1 MPTASVNELTIEYE
15 TFGDANCAPVL
26 LIAGLGDQLTAWD
39 EDFCRALAR
48 DDFYVVRYDN
58 RDVGGSTWFDDAG
71 EPDVAELLAGTVA
84 LPYAMADMA
93 TDAARLLDALGL
105 ATAHV
110 VGVSMGAMIAQTFT
124 LAYPERTRTLTSIMG
139 STGDPSVGQPHPD
152 ALGILL
158 ALAPVTRDEAIE
170 LGVTASRMLGS
181 PGFPFDEQAV
191 REQVGAAHDRAFH
204 PSGEARQMAA
214 IIFQEDRTTK
224 LAEVRVATL
233 VIHGEADR
241 LVDPS
246 GGKATAAAIP
256 GARLKLVAGLGHDL
270 PTGYCDELVSELVR
284 HFRQRV

>member
-1 MPTASVNELTIEYE
+1 MPTASANELMIEYE

-39 EDFCRALAR
+39 EDLCRALAR
-48 DDFYVVRYDN
+48 DDFYVIRYDN
-58 RDVGGSTWFDDAG
+58 RDAGGSTWFDDAG

-84 LPYAMADMA
+84 LPYSMADMA

-105 ATAHV
+105 ASAHV
-110 VGVSMGAMIAQTFT
+110 VGVSMGAMIAQTF
-124 LAYPERTRTLTSIMG
+124 AISYSERTRTLTSIMG
-139 STGDPSVGQPHPD
+139 STGDPRIGQPHPD

-158 ALAPVTRDEAIE
+158 APAPTTRDEAIAQ
-170 LGVTASRMLGS
+170 GVTASRVLGS
-181 PGFPFDEQAV
+181 PGFPLDEGLTRDQA
-191 REQVGAAHDRAFH
+191 GAAYDRAFH
-204 PSGEARQMAA
+204 PSGEVRQMAA
-214 IIFQEDRTTK
+214 IIFQEDRTAK
-224 LAEVRVATL
+224 LAEVSAATL

-246 GGKATAAAIP
+246 GGEATAAAIP

-270 PTGYCDELVSELVR
+270 PSGYLDELVTDLGQ